1 MRAIDRSKAIV
12 VRLNADTEL
21 LFRFL
26 TVGDEVFL
34 AALVEEDGPP
44 RDLALRVLNNQLHD
58 TSPTNPEKL
67 DDAALARAA
76 HCWAD
81 QDSSVGKQ
89 AAEGQRSLEEFKQ
102 RIASH
107 IEETRQALVE
117 FSQRMYPHIEQK
129 LEELH
134 RAATAFSP
142 AILRGINQL
151 VWPPDH
157 VTRAIREAVTIPS
170 EQLAA
175 IGRALSTDAFRAAM
189 LAVEEQ
195 GRLIRELT
203 AAAGRQME
211 AISRSMTV
219 GVPSSDLVRSLP
231 SAREIVEVWQRHRLA
246 IERGQKALD
255 EEGFSFAKS
264 VVGMDLAVALSG
276 IPEQVRGAHAT
287 NRLLAFTKGK
297 PFGLALED
305 QVTRSDV
312 SRRRWAILEHAYA
325 AHSCRAYVLSVPA
338 LFAQVE
344 GLFTDSMIMN
354 GLAEIQG
361 GRVYALDSAGN
372 PKLDQRGRRVE
383 LTGLG
388 GKTQHSPYQNH
399 AVLNDVVGSLVQA
412 LIGKRNGVLHGS
424 DTAYGRAKLS
434 TQLVLLAFVLAMEI
448 LTFEEGRVVTP

>member
-1 MRAIDRSKAIV
+1 MRAMDRSKVIV
-12 VRLNADTEL
+12 VRLDEDTEL

-34 AALVEEDGPP
+34 AALVEEGGPP

-58 TSPTNPEKL
+58 TSPTNLEEL
-67 DDAALARAA
+67 DDVGLARAA

-89 AAEGQRSLEEFKQ
+89 AAEGQRSLEEFRQ

-117 FSQRMYPHIEQK
+117 FSQRMYPHVEQR

-142 AILRGINQL
+142 AILRGIDQL
-151 VWPPDH
+151 VCPPDH

-175 IGRALSTDAFRAAM
+175 IGRALSTDAFRAAV

-195 GRLIRELT
+195 GRLIREL
-203 AAAGRQME
+203 AAASRQIE

-219 GVPSSDLVRSLP
+219 AVPSSDLVRSLP

-246 IERGQKALD
+246 IERGQNALD

-276 IPEQVRGAHAT
+276 IPKQVRGAHAT
-287 NRLLAFTKGK
+287 NRLLAFTKGE

-305 QVTRSDV
+305 QVRRSDV
-312 SRRRWAILEHAYA
+312 SRRRWGGSRTRLRC
-325 AHSCRAYVLSVPA
+325 SF
-338 LFAQVE
+338 FA
-344 GLFTDSMIMN
+344 
-354 GLAEIQG
+354 
-361 GRVYALDSAGN
+361 RVC
-372 PKLDQRGRRVE
+372 
-383 LTGLG
+383 
-388 GKTQHSPYQNH
+388 
-399 AVLNDVVGSLVQA
+399 AVCTS
-412 LIGKRNGVLHGS
+412 
-424 DTAYGRAKLS
+424 
-434 TQLVLLAFVLAMEI
+434 FVLAGGGAI
-448 LTFEEGRVVTP
+448 H